1 MEKSYGT
8 VLQEAEASFV
18 EKRSRFIG
26 RCRPVATEEEAQDFI
41 AGVRKRHWDAA
52 HNVWAYVLRDG
63 AMRYSDDR
71 EPQGT
76 AGQPALNVLLKREL
90 TDCAVVITR
99 YFGGILL
106 GAGGLTRAYAQGA
119 AQAVQAAGEADMRP
133 CLRGDI
139 RCSYAQYGMVAPLV
153 AACGGVVEE
162 ADYTE
167 AVRVRFHLP
176 QERRGELE
184 KALTERSCG
193 SLMVEE
199 VEKIH
204 LPFPRK

>member
-63 AMRYSDDR
+63 AMRYSDDG

-76 AGQPALNVLLKREL
+76 AGQPALNVLLKRE
-90 TDCAVVITR
+90 
-99 YFGGILL
+99 
-106 GAGGLTRAYAQGA
+106 
-119 AQAVQAAGEADMRP
+119 RP
-133 CLRGDI
+133 TARW
-139 RCSYAQYGMVAPLV
+139 
-153 AACGGVVEE
+153 
-162 ADYTE
+162 
-167 AVRVRFHLP
+167 
-176 QERRGELE
+176 
-184 KALTERSCG
+184 
-193 SLMVEE
+193 
-199 VEKIH
+199 
-204 LPFPRK
+204 

>member
-63 AMRYSDDR
+63 AMRYSDDG

>member
-63 AMRYSDDR
+63 AMRYSDDG

-119 AQAVQAAGEADMRP
+119 AQAVQAAGEADMLP

>member
-63 AMRYSDDR
+63 AMRYSDDG

-139 RCSYAQYGMVAPLV
+139 RCSYTQYGICLL
-153 AACGGVVEE
+153 
-162 ADYTE
+162 YTS
-167 AVRVRFHLP
+167 P
-176 QERRGELE
+176 
-184 KALTERSCG
+184 S
-193 SLMVEE
+193 
-199 VEKIH
+199 
-204 LPFPRK
+204 PRDCS

>member
-63 AMRYSDDR
+63 AMRSSDDG

>member
-63 AMRYSDDR
+63 AMRYSDDG

-76 AGQPALNVLLKREL
+76 AGQPALNVLLKWEL
-90 TDCAVVITR
+90 TDCAVVTTR

-119 AQAVQAAGEADMRP
+119 AQAVQAAGEADMLP

>member
-1 MEKSYGT
+1 M
-8 VLQEAEASFV
+8 

-26 RCRPVATEEEAQDFI
+26 RRRPVATEEEAQDFI

-63 AMRYSDDR
+63 AMRYSDDG

>member
-63 AMRYSDDR
+63 AMRYSDDG

-139 RCSYAQYGMVAPLV
+139 RCSYTQYGMVAPLV

>member
-1 MEKSYGT
+1 M
-8 VLQEAEASFV
+8 LQEAEASFV

-63 AMRYSDDR
+63 AMRYSDDG

>member
-63 AMRYSDDR
+63 AMRYSDDG

-153 AACGGVVEE
+153 VACGGVVEE

-204 LPFPRK
+204 LSFPRK

>member
-63 AMRYSDDR
+63 AMRYSDDG

-153 AACGGVVEE
+153 AACGGVVAE

>member
-63 AMRYSDDR
+63 AMRYSDDG
-71 EPQGT
+71 EPQGRR
-76 AGQPALNVLLKREL
+76 GQPALNVLLKREL

-99 YFGGILL
+99 YFGGILAGRRRADPGL
-106 GAGGLTRAYAQGA
+106 RPGRGAGGAGGRRGGYASLSAGGYPLLLCPIRHGGAPGRGLRRRGGGGGLHRGGTGALSSACRRGAGNWKRRCPSGA
-119 AQAVQAAGEADMRP
+119 AV
-133 CLRGDI
+133 L
-139 RCSYAQYGMVAPLV
+139 
-153 AACGGVVEE
+153 
-162 ADYTE
+162 
-167 AVRVRFHLP
+167 
-176 QERRGELE
+176 
-184 KALTERSCG
+184 
-193 SLMVEE
+193 
-199 VEKIH
+199 
-204 LPFPRK
+204 

>member
-8 VLQEAEASFV
+8 VLQEAEASFL

-63 AMRYSDDR
+63 AMRYSDDG

-153 AACGGVVEE
+153 VACGGVVEE

>member
-1 MEKSYGT
+1 
-8 VLQEAEASFV
+8 
-18 EKRSRFIG
+18 
-26 RCRPVATEEEAQDFI
+26 
-41 AGVRKRHWDAA
+41 
-52 HNVWAYVLRDG
+52 
-63 AMRYSDDR
+63 
-71 EPQGT
+71 
-76 AGQPALNVLLKREL
+76 
-90 TDCAVVITR
+90 
-99 YFGGILL
+99 
-106 GAGGLTRAYAQGA
+106 
-119 AQAVQAAGEADMRP
+119 MRP

-204 LPFPRK
+204 LPFARK

>member
-63 AMRYSDDR
+63 VMRYSDDG

-204 LPFPRK
+204 LPFARK